1 MLGRLRGVARRKHI
15 RGAASIRTLQDIAP
29 PVYKSASAAQSARPE
44 VPDFRAFAI
53 AGNGQV
59 DRTLAHAPMEDP
71 AFPEALMREARLA
84 SPELEFTQLDN
95 GLRIVSS
102 DRQGLASSLGLFI
115 RTGSRYERPE
125 ELGASHMVEL
135 TAFKSTSQV
144 ELSRIVKILETL
156 GVEAK
161 CQAAREH
168 IWYSMETL
176 REYVPVCI
184 PLLAGSALDSKLVPE
199 EVLECRELVRVSHD
213 IVRKNPEQYVQ
224 ELATEAAYENNTL
237 GNPLFAPE
245 ENLEDRFTSDFVRK
259 YMAKHFHPDNMVMV
273 GVNVSHKEFVGIC
286 AKAFSQ
292 FTSAPVPRAEYVKPR
307 YTGGYRLVPDS
318 HQSLVHVVVAFETGG
333 WLSEDL
339 VSTTVLQMLLGGG
352 GSFSTG
358 GPGKGM
364 HSRLY
369 LNVLNT
375 LPWVESCQSFNTMY
389 SDGGLFGFYLTAHP
403 SHAAKLPE
411 VAANE
416 VRKMGYFSQE
426 ELSRAKN
433 ALQSSI
439 YMNLENRSVL
449 AEDIGRQ
456 LMMSGKAAT
465 GEEFCAFIEQ
475 VTADDLVR
483 CAQKIF
489 SGKPTLLVYGDC
501 SEAPAYENV
510 VKLFGPDSPS
520 TQPTRRW
527 I

>member
-1 MLGRLRGVARRKHI
+1 VKA
-15 RGAASIRTLQDIAP
+15 
-29 PVYKSASAAQSARPE
+29 ARPT

-53 AGNGQV
+53 AGDGQV

-71 AFPEALMREARLA
+71 AFPESLMREAQLA
-84 SPELEFTQLDN
+84 SPELEFTRLDN

-135 TAFKSTSQV
+135 TAFKSTSQA
-144 ELSRIVKILETL
+144 ELSKIVKILETL

-184 PLLAGSALDSKLVPE
+184 PLLAGSALDSKLEPE
-199 EVLECRELVRVSHD
+199 EVFDCQELVRVSHEN
-213 IVRKNPEQYVQ
+213 VRKNPEHYVQ
-224 ELATEAAYENNTL
+224 ELATEIAYENNTL
-237 GNPLFAPE
+237 GNPLFFQE
-245 ENLEDRFTSDFVRK
+245 EDLEDRFNPDFLRK
-259 YMAKHFHPDNMVMV
+259 YMAKHFHPDNMVIV
-273 GVNVSHKEFVGIC
+273 GVNVSHKEFVDSC
-286 AKAFSQ
+286 ARAFSQ
-292 FTSAPVPRAEYVKPR
+292 YTSTTPYAQGGSPVKPV
-307 YTGGYRLVPDS
+307 YTGGCRIVPDS
-318 HQSLVHVVVAFETGG
+318 HQPLVHVVVAFETGG
-333 WLSEDL
+333 WVSEDL
-339 VSTTVLQMLLGGG
+339 VPTTVLQMLLGGG

-403 SHAAKLPE
+403 SHARKLPE
-411 VAANE
+411 VAAHE
-416 VRKMGYFSQE
+416 VRKMGHFSQE

-483 CAQKIF
+483 CAKKIF
-489 SGKPTLLVYGDC
+489 AGKPTLLVYGDC
-501 SEAPAYENV
+501 SEAPTYDNV
-510 VKLFGPDSPS
+510 VKLFGPDATLTP
-520 TQPTRRW
+520 PTRRW